1 MKEIQLE
8 LYVTGDT
15 PRSEQAIANLHRICR
30 DKLNTNQVQIIDV
43 LEQPDLAEKNKII
56 ATPTLVKIIPPPARR
71 VIGDLSDVGKVIK
84 MLGLQTRRQA
94 SERYPRRKS

>member
-43 LEQPDLAEKNKII
+43 LEQPDLAEKKKII

-84 MLGLQTRRQA
+84 MLGLQTRSQA
-94 SERYPRRKS
+94 SER

>member
-84 MLGLQTRRQA
+84 MLGLQTRSQA
-94 SERYPRRKS
+94 SER